1 MENYMIIIPAF
12 NEEKNIKS
20 LLLDMIPY
28 KDRTIIINDG
38 STDCTKEIVCNLG
51 FKCIDNFK
59 NTGVS
64 KCIIRGIEYALKN
77 NISKVILM
85 DADGQH
91 NPIHIP
97 AFLNKLE
104 CHEFVFGCRYYDDQ
118 YIPTNKWASNLF
130 AAALYAELTEQFFTD
145 ISCGFKGIS
154 ISDEL
159 LKTIGLSQDYGAIYD
174 IVNYALSTRSNI
186 SIIPIQAIYDYDE
199 LLYTKTKEIVSL
211 LKSVDNFRKIC
222 KSKNSNKIEQI
233 IKTTQQAIKSHTKF
247 YANIKDINFWAFPVC
262 EDGFLFQMNP
272 KDIISWQTRC
282 KFLEGELNVHK

>member
-38 STDCTKEIVCNLG
+38 STDCTKEIVYNLG

-59 NTGVS
+59 NIGVS
-64 KCIIRGIEYALKN
+64 KCIVRGIEYALKN
-77 NISKVILM
+77 NIRKVILM

-104 CHEFVFGCRYYDDQ
+104 CHEFVFGCRYYNDQ
-118 YIPTNKWASNLF
+118 YVPTNKWASNLF
-130 AAALYAELTEQFFTD
+130 AATLYAELTGQFFTD

-154 ISDEL
+154 ISNKL
-159 LKTIGLSQDYGAIYD
+159 INTIKLSQDYSVIYD
-174 IVNYALSTRSNI
+174 IANYALVTQSDI
-186 SIIPIQAIYDYDE
+186 SITPIQAIYAYDE

-211 LKSVDNFRKIC
+211 MNSVDNLRK
-222 KSKNSNKIEQI
+222 KYEGKDLNKIEQI
-233 IKTTQQAIKSHTKF
+233 IKTTRKAVQLHSKF
-247 YANIKDINFWAFPVC
+247 YANIENMDFWAFPVC

-272 KDIISWQTRC
+272 KDIVAWQKRC
-282 KFLEGELNVHK
+282 NFFRG